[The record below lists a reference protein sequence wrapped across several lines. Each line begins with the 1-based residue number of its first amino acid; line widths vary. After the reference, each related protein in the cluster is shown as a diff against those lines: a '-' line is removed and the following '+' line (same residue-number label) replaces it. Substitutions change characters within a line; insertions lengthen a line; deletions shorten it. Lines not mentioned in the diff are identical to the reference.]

1 MAVLLDEIEKAHRD
15 VLSPLLQLFDEGRL
29 TDGKGVTIHC
39 PEAVFIMTSNL
50 GSSKFTPELIE
61 QLRSEIAARPSPKS
75 SDHSSPSLPSSSSSS
90 SSQTTV
96 PSREEQEIAKL
107 LVKRIIMP
115 ELLQH
120 VGRPEFVGR
129 ITEIIPFFPL
139 NISSMVEVF
148 EISLRNW
155 SRVAEMQH
163 SIQLQSSLPRETIQ
177 LLIDLYFDTALFG
190 ARNIEVELE
199 RALLSKLVLLQVAGR
214 LNVGAVC
221 TITCDFPQSVLT
233 EGKSSPDCPLT
244 LADALTISVSK
255 PRVSSPV
262 CFLQLLE
269 CFSCNYLFANDKPL
283 CLPCSV
289 AHSEHHLS
297 VQKWIS
303 SETPIR
309 CSHCKPTQPP

>member
-1 MAVLLDEIEKAHRD
+1 MSD
-15 VLSPLLQLFDEGRL
+15 VLNLL
-29 TDGKGVTIHC
+29 
-39 PEAVFIMTSNL
+39 
-50 GSSKFTPELIE
+50 
-61 QLRSEIAARPSPKS
+61 
-75 SDHSSPSLPSSSSSS
+75 
-90 SSQTTV
+90 
-96 PSREEQEIAKL
+96 EE
-107 LVKRIIMP
+107 
-115 ELLQH
+115 
-120 VGRPEFVGR
+120 
-129 ITEIIPFFPL
+129 
-139 NISSMVEVF
+139 F

-155 SRVAEMQH
+155 SRVAAMQH

-221 TITCDFPQSVLT
+221 TITCDFPQSVFT
-233 EGKSSPDCPLT
+233 DQRSSPACPLT

-255 PRVSSPV
+255 PRESSPV

-269 CFSCNYLFANDKPL
+269 CFSCNYLFTNDKPI

-303 SETPIR
+303 SETSISCP
-309 CSHCKPTQPP
+309 HCKPIQRP